1 MELSFREQQG
11 TRRHAHYC
19 HSPDPDKKMASI
31 ILSLPVLKKV
41 FIFTAYL
48 AVGAHNPMVV
58 ASGSL
63 GVQVPCVGRV

>member
-1 MELSFREQQG
+1 MELSFREQEG

-19 HSPDPDKKMASI
+19 HSPDPDKKTASI
-31 ILSLPVLKKV
+31 ISSLPVLKKV

-58 ASGSL
+58 VSGSL